1 MKKKIAVDESLFNVK
16 KKLSEEGYDVVNAMN
31 YEMADA
37 LVVTGMDNNMMN
49 MQETDTKAPVIDASG
64 KTTNEIYSEI
74 KSKVEI

>member
-16 KKLSEEGYDVVNAMN
+16 RKLSEEGYDVVSAMD

-37 LVVTGMDNNMMN
+37 LVVTGQDNNIMN

-64 KTTNEIYSEI
+64 KTTDEIYNEIKNKLES
-74 KSKVEI
+74 